1 MVSNSFCKVFT
12 TVGENK
18 GPISFICGVP
28 RHCIEIVDK
37 DEGIIF
43 DDSRDVQSLPRPLA
57 VMVGRAERS
66 VPDYLITSDP
76 DMIYPSAEEPR
87 LKMSCGHAISK
98 FGIYIGSPDSLK
110 MT

>member
-1 MVSNSFCKVFT
+1 MD
-12 TVGENK
+12 GE
-18 GPISFICGVP
+18 
-28 RHCIEIVDK
+28 
-37 DEGIIF
+37 EGIIY
-43 DDSRDVQSLPRPLA
+43 DDSRDVQSLPRPLQ

-76 DMIYPSAEEPR
+76 DMILQDPSDEEPR

-98 FGIYIGSPDSLK
+98 FGIYIRSLDSLK